1 MNPEQIIRDLIDMAG
16 DEGLVDA
23 HHFCEENVDSDAL
36 APLTERL
43 KLEMERFAA
52 NQVREA
58 LRRRRSD

>member
-1 MNPEQIIRDLIDMAG
+1 MNPEQIIRELIDMAD

-23 HHFCEENVDSDAL
+23 RHFCEENVDSDAL
-36 APLTERL
+36 SKLTE
-43 KLEMERFAA
+43 KLRGEMERFAA